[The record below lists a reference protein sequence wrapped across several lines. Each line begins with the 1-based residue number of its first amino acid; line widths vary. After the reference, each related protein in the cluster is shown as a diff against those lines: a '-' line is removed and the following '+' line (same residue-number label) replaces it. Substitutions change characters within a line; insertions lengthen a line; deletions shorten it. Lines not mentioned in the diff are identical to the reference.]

1 MTYAVSSALQTSVFQ
16 ALQADSALS
25 ILVGGNIF
33 DTAPTG
39 TAPPLYVAIGA
50 EDVRDAS
57 DKTGGGATHDFT
69 VAIVTTDSGFL
80 VAKDAAAAVC
90 DVLVDADLILAR
102 GRLVSLR
109 FLQARAKRVQSG
121 GSRRIDLRF
130 RARVEDN

>member
-25 ILVGGNIF
+25 MLVGGNIF

-109 FLQARAKRVQSG
+109 FLWWTMKPA
-121 GSRRIDLRF
+121 
-130 RARVEDN
+130 N